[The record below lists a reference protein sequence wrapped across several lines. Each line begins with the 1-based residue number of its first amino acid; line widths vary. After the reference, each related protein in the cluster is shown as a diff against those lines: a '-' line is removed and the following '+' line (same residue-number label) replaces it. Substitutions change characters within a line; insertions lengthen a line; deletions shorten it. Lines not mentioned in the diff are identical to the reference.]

1 MLFPWFSS
9 KVQASNGDIRPA
21 ELVYVIIHST
31 INGFKFVM
39 CEGLLLADLGRSAS
53 IAVCRGEKVTDCHD
67 SPDSTRS
74 GIHDS
79 TFKLAA
85 PNTSQFCCANR
96 KGNDLFHCTTYR
108 TYVHTVVGT

>member
-39 CEGLLLADLGRSAS
+39 CEGLLLAGCCRSVYGRNRPRAD
-53 IAVCRGEKVTDCHD
+53 GH
-67 SPDSTRS
+67 SP
-74 GIHDS
+74 
-79 TFKLAA
+79 
-85 PNTSQFCCANR
+85 
-96 KGNDLFHCTTYR
+96 
-108 TYVHTVVGT
+108 